1 MPTIVQE
8 DTETSI
14 PSDAAREN
22 SSGVTSISTVN
33 EESLTHL
40 VGLAKRPY
48 LVEGDQVKAANSSR
62 KRKKYS
68 QFHGVTYSKRQS
80 RYLAGFS
87 KAGKHY
93 HAGTYEL
100 ETDAAYMYDLVV
112 KEMLTKKRKKEKLNK
127 RSLNFKSEE
136 DYKRMRTKEVN
147 ERGLSD
153 LETSVD
159 FLSQLKTKAQGYVE
173 KLYMRRADESTD
185 KKKKPNQIIGNSA
198 RKRNKYSQF
207 HGVSCFKNDDIY
219 FAQVCRAKMT
229 CYAGRYKLESDAA
242 YMHDLVVNVL
252 FPNTKQGEK
261 CEKLNFKSEEDYKR
275 MRAKEVN
282 ERGLSDLETSVD
294 FLSQLKTK
302 AQDYVLKFHMR
313 LADDSTNEDKV
324 SQQLHGMPLCDSAGK
339 KMPTILQE
347 HAEKSNS
354 EVNQFVDADVIT
366 TAATNENNSNVAS
379 NEESL
384 AQLVG
389 LTKRSDLIIEGDQGK
404 ASDSA
409 DKKKKSSQFHG
420 VSYLKKNGMYM
431 VYMAQVGRARKAC
444 YAGKYKLE
452 TDAAYASDLLVSELF
467 TKQGKKREKFNFKSV
482 EDYENARKN
491 EIKDKGWCE
500 FEASVDLSILKAKVQ
515 VFVDKF
521 LSKAPKTPRFRG
533 TYKNLKQTAYKSQI
547 YYQNNKYHLGER
559 VFNECKLLKCFKV
572 SLYFY
577 HRHVPT

>member
-159 FLSQLKTKAQGYVE
+159 FLSQLKTKAQ
-173 KLYMRRADESTD
+173 
-185 KKKKPNQIIGNSA
+185 
-198 RKRNKYSQF
+198 
-207 HGVSCFKNDDIY
+207 
-219 FAQVCRAKMT
+219 
-229 CYAGRYKLESDAA
+229 
-242 YMHDLVVNVL
+242 
-252 FPNTKQGEK
+252 
-261 CEKLNFKSEEDYKR
+261 
-275 MRAKEVN
+275 
-282 ERGLSDLETSVD
+282 
-294 FLSQLKTK
+294 
-302 AQDYVLKFHMR
+302 DYVLKFHMR
-313 LADDSTNEDKV
+313 LVDDSTNEDKV